1 MKNKMLAWVFIA
13 VMLMA
18 TYYLL
23 TNRSGTEN
31 ISADSQEGSTYS
43 LSNGSDATDT
53 DSTDSTSTEES
64 VKVATET
71 GVQAK
76 KAATDFQLLGLD
88 NQSYSLSEW
97 TGKKPVVINYWA
109 SWCGPCK
116 EETPDLIE
124 LSKKYGDQVV
134 FYGLN
139 MTMYDDLN
147 DVKDFVKEFD
157 IPYPVLLDIDGTVS
171 ANYNIQVVPTTVFI
185 DKNGKVADRVLGLI
199 SMEEIDRRIQK
210 LLAD

>member
-53 DSTDSTSTEES
+53 DSTDSASTEES

-199 SMEEIDRRIQK
+199 SMEEIERRIQK